1 MTTKKVVYC
10 EMEFLQA
17 FLRSHPV
24 LEANDESLKLID
36 AWMSFYQFFCKAD
49 IILNISASEFKSLV
63 NTNQWLFRLWKK
75 STENLCG
82 LEFEKD
88 NFPDISS
95 IQGSNASQKELNAV
109 FLTTKDTQECEEI
122 SRKFGV
128 FVFNSEMAKSCN
140 HLFCDNGTAFPD
152 INAKDWNFI
161 KGLTG
166 PNTRPPINISNS
178 MLIIDNYLLSDDI
191 DLDYQK
197 KLEYNLKPIL
207 QNLLPEK
214 LAVGETYEISVFV
227 GAKKEVP
234 KLYDEHF
241 NYLIKLI
248 QQLRKDLVFCLNIF
262 SIPQDKYQEKD
273 SVTGEQNKFHDR
285 SIVTNNV
292 LINSGH
298 GFGILRKGGKTNTP
312 TSVSIVFPFFQ
323 TKIAWCDNSYI
334 NIMKTAHRIVSSYQN
349 QNATY
354 WGDDNKN
361 NRLISFYCPP
371 KTINTQSAVH
381 FSVPDENNHRN
392 GRVIGKIDLS
402 HFKDYKRA
410 NRKF

>member
-17 FLRSHPV
+17 YLSSQPV

-49 IILNISASEFKSLV
+49 IVLNISVSEFKTLV

-75 STENLCG
+75 STENQCG

-109 FLTTKDTQECEEI
+109 FLTTKDSQECEEI

-128 FVFNSEMAKSCN
+128 FVFNPEMAKSCN

-152 INAKDWNFI
+152 ENAKDWTFI

-166 PNTRPPINISNS
+166 FNVKPPINISNS
-178 MLIIDNYLLSDDI
+178 MIIIDNYLLFDDENF
-191 DLDYQK
+191 DYQK
-197 KLEYNLKPIL
+197 KLNCNLKPIL

-214 LAVGETYEISVFV
+214 LADDLIYDITFIVVSRSDESH
-227 GAKKEVP
+227 
-234 KLYDEHF
+234 LYDAQY
-241 NYLIKLI
+241 NYLNTLI
-248 QQLRKDLVFCLNIF
+248 QNLRKDLKFSLSIILGQESKLN
-262 SIPQDKYQEKD
+262 EK
-273 SVTGEQNKFHDR
+273 KKKKFLFHDR

-298 GFGILRKGGKTNTP
+298 GFGILKKDGSTNTP
-312 TSVSIVFPFFQ
+312 TSISIVFPFFQ
-323 TKIAWCDNSYI
+323 TKIAWCDNSYL
-334 NIMKTAHRIVSSYQN
+334 NIMKTSKVVINRYLQPNIN
-349 QNATY
+349 F
-354 WGDDNKN
+354 WGDNEKE
-361 NRLISFYCPP
+361 NRLISFYNPSNS
-371 KTINTQSAVH
+371 KQNSNTVSDL
-381 FSVPDENNHRN
+381 FGSVDESSHQN
-392 GRVIGKIDLS
+392 GRSLGKIDLPKKGYVKS
-402 HFKDYKRA
+402 YF
-410 NRKF
+410 